1 LPDLFSDSGYR
12 PLEIGHQDYP
22 DLSALETELLNA
34 VGGKEIFEEKL
45 RGFFRSAIDEV
56 IDTART
62 NRFFLHDL
70 EKTEKTY
77 LGTKFEILLRD
88 WLQVPK
94 GVLLDLQIGGRE
106 VDVKSTTL
114 GGYGWMIPPEAI
126 NQLCILLRV
135 NEKSAKCAIGLVRA
149 RPEYL
154 RDSVNRD
161 KKTGISKSGRDHI
174 WWLVLD
180 FEYTPNFWTQIS
192 DDLRIEIMNSGK
204 GTKKLAA
211 LFENCIGTPVS
222 RVLVAA
228 VAAQDDYM
236 KRLRRNGGA
245 RDILAAKGIAVLY
258 SETDRT
264 LMRELGLTF
273 GYREFLSYR
282 PKNDAEVELLRKHN
296 HID

>member
-1 LPDLFSDSGYR
+1 
-12 PLEIGHQDYP
+12 
-22 DLSALETELLNA
+22 
-34 VGGKEIFEEKL
+34 
-45 RGFFRSAIDEV
+45 
-56 IDTART
+56 
-62 NRFFLHDL
+62 
-70 EKTEKTY
+70 
-77 LGTKFEILLRD
+77 
-88 WLQVPK
+88 
-94 GVLLDLQIGGRE
+94 
-106 VDVKSTTL
+106 
-114 GGYGWMIPPEAI
+114 
-126 NQLCILLRV
+126 
-135 NEKSAKCAIGLVRA
+135 
-149 RPEYL
+149 
-154 RDSVNRD
+154 
-161 KKTGISKSGRDHI
+161 
-174 WWLVLD
+174 
-180 FEYTPNFWTQIS
+180 
-192 DDLRIEIMNSGK
+192 MNSGK